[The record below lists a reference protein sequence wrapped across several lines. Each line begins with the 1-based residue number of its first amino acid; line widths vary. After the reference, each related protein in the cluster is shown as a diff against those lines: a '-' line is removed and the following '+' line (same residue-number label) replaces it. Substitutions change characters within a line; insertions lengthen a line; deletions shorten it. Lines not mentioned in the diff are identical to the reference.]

1 MEHQVWAKVQ
11 SLVTDPAQ
19 LRSAIERAR
28 GSQDDA
34 ALQLELQRRAI
45 ATAESQI
52 TRLIDLLGNAGTP
65 AIQKPLRT
73 KLEKLS
79 TEIAAVQARILELEE
94 QRAITVQAA
103 GGLRGA
109 ARTVSR
115 GPGQYLDNG
124 DRRGPRAVPF
134 RHNAESAGL
143 YHRGADGAASGSQE
157 TGSLGTRGQDCAGR
171 WRGTGQPGYSVGVN
185 DHAQD
190 CWKLWIVNITK
201 DSWYQS
207 IQPLFEQDA
216 SFYQGA
222 ACK

>member
-73 KLEKLS
+73 KLEKL
-79 TEIAAVQARILELEE
+79 TRRLL
-94 QRAITVQAA
+94 RAGSYFGAGRAA
-103 GGLRGA
+103 GDYGA
-109 ARTVSR
+109 GGGWVRALSHSVAWAS
-115 GPGQYLDNG
+115 PYLDNG
-124 DRRGPRAVPF
+124 DRRGPPAVPF

-190 CWKLWIVNITK
+190 CWKLWIVNVTES
-201 DSWYQS
+201 SWYQS

-216 SFYQGA
+216 SFYHGRPSE
-222 ACK
+222 